1 MKLQL
6 SYDETLLV
14 LGILFAVAVG
24 FLIPRKPAEDFIEW
38 VLKDMEQSPRRYRL
52 RYVAPF
58 GMILLALIIGLDSEY
73 SYGVIG
79 LLLGFAINF
88 GIFIL
93 WR

>member
-38 VLKDMEQSPRRYRL
+38 ALQDMEHSPNKYRL
-52 RYVAPF
+52 PV
-58 GMILLALIIGLDSEY
+58 GVILLALIIGLGSEY

-79 LLLGFAINF
+79 LLIGFAINF
-88 GIFIL
+88 GLFVF